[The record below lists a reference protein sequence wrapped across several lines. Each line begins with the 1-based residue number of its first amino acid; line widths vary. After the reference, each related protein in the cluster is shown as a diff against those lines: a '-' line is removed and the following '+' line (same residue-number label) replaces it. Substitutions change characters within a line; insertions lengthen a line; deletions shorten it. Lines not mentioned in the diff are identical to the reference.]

1 MNEIIFIGLCFF
13 FIAVFYS
20 TVGHAGASGYLATM
34 ALLSFAPDVMK
45 PTALVLNIIVA
56 LVTSYQ
62 FYNAGLFSWR
72 LFWPFAVA
80 SVPLAYLGGGLAV
93 DPHIYRPLVGIAL
106 VFSAVYLVVR
116 HRFLCN
122 DDAGIQLPGIPTSL
136 LVGGL
141 IGFVSGLTGV
151 GGGIFLSPV
160 LLIAR
165 WAGLRQ
171 TSAFAA
177 FFILVNSIS
186 GLLGHLQKDGTVPEN
201 LHVWGLV
208 VLSGGFLGAS
218 LGATK
223 INTPV
228 LRALL
233 SVLLVFAGIKMLAI

>member
-1 MNEIIFIGLCFF
+1 MNEMILIGFCFF

-56 LVTSYQ
+56 LVTSYR
-62 FYNAGLFSWR
+62 FYSAGLFSWR

-93 DPHIYRPLVGIAL
+93 NPNIYRPLVGIAL

-116 HRFLCN
+116 YRLLRN
-122 DDAGIQLPGIPTSL
+122 DDVETRLPGIPISL

-160 LLIAR
+160 LIVAR

-171 TSAFAA
+171 TSALAA
-177 FFILVNSIS
+177 FFILVNSVS
-186 GLLGHLQKDGTVPEN
+186 GLLGHLQKGGTVPEN
-201 LHVWGLV
+201 LPVWGLV
-208 VLSGGFLGAS
+208 VLTGGFIGAS

-233 SVLLVFAGIKMLAI
+233 SILLVFAGVKMLAI